1 MKIKTILEFSKLKV
15 QDKTSWVS
23 LLRKIVIILYFNQL
37 IEYIPGTSFEKGSYI
52 KEQCLNKAMIAKYSA
67 SYLGFISMILSSN
80 GPIDKPKDTA
90 MDMCEYIS
98 RHL

>member
-52 KEQCLNKAMIAKYSA
+52 KEQMSQQSHDREIFCKLPWI
-67 SYLGFISMILSSN
+67 YLHDSI
-80 GPIDKPKDTA
+80 
-90 MDMCEYIS
+90 
-98 RHL
+98 